1 MLATAPTWPENWR
14 PSSTDKPPPR
24 PERPDLKGS
33 KMAKPVTTNQTAGD
47 FDWRTDPN
55 FQFEAPKAPSPAP
68 AQVPSSAGPSLLDTV
83 VATRQ
88 MLGGKAAATAP
99 ARRDNLIEKAR
110 TFVGDGIGKVVGAI
124 DDSAGNQ
131 VQSRVAG
138 MRMKNDRAQATE
150 AANAYAAAVGSAET
164 PEQAQAYK
172 DAAANIAKGANVAVP
187 EAAEGGATLAGSLA
201 EGASRAIPALG
212 VMAAA
217 GAFADGGEVERAEF
231 SRAWNRLFEKGVI
244 ADRVPSRNGNHR
256 NSGHDEFARA
266 FNAD

>member
-1 MLATAPTWPENWR
+1 
-14 PSSTDKPPPR
+14 
-24 PERPDLKGS
+24 
-33 KMAKPVTTNQTAGD
+33 MAKPVTASRDEAGT

-68 AQVPSSAGPSLLDTV
+68 AHVPSSAGPSIMDTL

-88 MLGGKAAATAP
+88 MLGGKAAATTP

-124 DDSAGNQ
+124 DDNAGNQ

-164 PEQAQAYK
+164 PELAQQYR
-172 DAAANIAKGANVAVP
+172 DASANLAKGANVAVP

-212 VMAAA
+212 VMAGL

-244 ADRVPSRNGNHR
+244 ADRAPSRKGNHR

>member
-1 MLATAPTWPENWR
+1 
-14 PSSTDKPPPR
+14 
-24 PERPDLKGS
+24 
-33 KMAKPVTTNQTAGD
+33 MARPVTGSQNEAGS

-55 FQFEAPKAPSPAP
+55 FQFEAPKAPSSAP

-99 ARRDNLIEKAR
+99 ARRGNLIEKAR

-124 DDSAGNQ
+124 DDDAGNQ
-131 VQSRVAG
+131 VQSRAAG
-138 MRMKNDRAQATE
+138 MRMRSDQAQATE

-164 PEQAQAYK
+164 PELAQQYR
-172 DAAANIAKGANVAVP
+172 DTSANIARGANVAVP
-187 EAAEGGATLAGSLA
+187 EAAEGAATMAGSLA

-231 SRAWNRLFEKGVI
+231 SRAWSRLFEKGVI
-244 ADRVPSRNGNHR
+244 ADRVPSRKGNHR